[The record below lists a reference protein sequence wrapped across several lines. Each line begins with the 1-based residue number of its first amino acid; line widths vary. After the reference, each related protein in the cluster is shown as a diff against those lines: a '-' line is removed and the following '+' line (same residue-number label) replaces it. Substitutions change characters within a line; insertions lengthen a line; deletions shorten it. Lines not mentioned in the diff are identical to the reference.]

1 MPAIRKQSATGIKK
15 RNQSAILAEFE
26 NYNPGMS
33 PKEAFVDQIDSITR
47 GTKLTP
53 YDAIYD
59 WVRGGGVLVYNQDI
73 KKYMTELGY
82 NASKDPDFFDR
93 YCRVMAR
100 DGLDLYMSIKDS
112 QMKSAKPKPAPKKP
126 ATVPKK
132 QVNRKPAPKKPTAKR
147 RC

>member
-1 MPAIRKQSATGIKK
+1 MPAIRKQSTGIKK

-73 KKYMTELGY
+73 KRYMTELGY

-112 QMKSAKPKPAPKKP
+112 QTRPAQAKSAPKRS
-126 ATVPKK
+126 ATAPKK
-132 QVNRKPAPKKPTAKR
+132 QVNRKPAPKRPTARR